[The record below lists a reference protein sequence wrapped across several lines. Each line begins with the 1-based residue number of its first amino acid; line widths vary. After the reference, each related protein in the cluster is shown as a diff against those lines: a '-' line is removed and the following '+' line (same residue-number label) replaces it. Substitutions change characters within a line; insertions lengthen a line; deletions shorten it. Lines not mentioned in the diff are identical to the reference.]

1 MKEGQPERGVLMEN
15 DILELLQEKA
25 PTFSKGQRAIA
36 KYITESYDKAAFL
49 TASKLGK
56 TVGVSESTV
65 VRFAVELGF
74 DGYPSMQKAMR
85 EMVLNRL
92 TAVQRIEVANDR
104 IGDQDVVSMV
114 LHSDMEKLRQTGEIL
129 DRDAFRAS
137 VNALL
142 NAKRIYIVGV
152 RSAAPLANFLGYYL
166 GYMFRNVHIVTA
178 SGSSEMFEKMVGI
191 TAEDAVV
198 AFSFPRYSTATLRAA
213 GYCRSV
219 GATVVGVTDNRQ
231 SPLAQYS
238 DHVLLA
244 KSDMVSL
251 VDTLVAPLS
260 VANAL
265 IVALAAKREKEL
277 AKTFS
282 TLERVWEEYHVYEK
296 REDGK

>member
-1 MKEGQPERGVLMEN
+1 MNG
-15 DILELLQEKA
+15 DILELLAEKA

-36 KYITESYDKAAFL
+36 KFITESYDKAAFL
-49 TASKLGK
+49 TASKLGR

-65 VRFAVELGF
+65 VRFAVELGY

-92 TAVQRIEVANDR
+92 TSVQRIEVANDR

-114 LHSDMEKLRQTGEIL
+114 LQSDMDKLRQTGEIL
-129 DRDAFRAS
+129 DREAFRAA

-142 NAKRIYIVGV
+142 GAKRIYIVGV

-166 GYMFRNVHIVTA
+166 GYMFNNVHIVTA
-178 SGSSEMFEKMVGI
+178 SGSSEMFEKIVGI
-191 TAEDAVV
+191 TAEDAVI

-219 GATVVGVTDNRQ
+219 GATVVGVTDNHQ
-231 SPLAQYS
+231 SPLAQSS

-251 VDTLVAPLS
+251 VDSLVAPLS
-260 VANAL
+260 VCNAL
-265 IVALAAKREKEL
+265 IVALASKREKEL
-277 AKTFS
+277 AKTFN